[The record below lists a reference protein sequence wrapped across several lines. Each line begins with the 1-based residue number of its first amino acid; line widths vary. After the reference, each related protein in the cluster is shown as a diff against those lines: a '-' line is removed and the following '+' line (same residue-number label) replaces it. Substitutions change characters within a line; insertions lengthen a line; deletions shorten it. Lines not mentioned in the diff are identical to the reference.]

1 MKAMATITID
11 RPVDEVFGFV
21 TDVEKMPR
29 WVSGVRSAKL
39 ISKEMGKGARYVLDY
54 IRGWRA
60 DSIEIEVTD
69 YEPSR
74 VFGSRSFRGPF
85 QFEGRMEMMKDDGET
100 TVTNIVEA
108 GPDSVA
114 TKFASVLLGPFLRRS
129 FTSRLRT
136 ELEELKAAMALNG
149 S

>member
-11 RPVDEVFGFV
+11 RPMDEVFGFV

-29 WVSGVRSAKL
+29 WVSGVRSARL
-39 ISKEMGKGARYVLDY
+39 ISKDMGKGARYVLDY

-69 YEPSR
+69 YQPST
-74 VFGSRSFRGPF
+74 VFASRSFRGPF
-85 QFEGRMEMMKDDGET
+85 QFEGRMELVKDEDET
-100 TVTNIVEA
+100 TVTNIIEA

-114 TKFASVLLGPFLRRS
+114 TKLASVLLGPFLRRS

-136 ELEELKAAMALNG
+136 ELEQLRSAMAPHG
-149 S
+149 G